1 MAAYINAKRTYTGTG
16 AQVAIPLNRW
26 SRDNYS
32 VVTDVGA
39 TATYTVE
46 GTIDQ
51 INRIGVTPVWFDITG
66 LVGLTASTSDK
77 ITDTPLEAL
86 RVNIAANSG
95 ELGFHVM
102 QNGEG

>member
-1 MAAYINAKRTYTGTG
+1 MASPVNVKKTYTGTG
-16 AQVAIPLNRW
+16 TQVAIPLNRW

-46 GTIDQ
+46 GTLDQ
-51 INRIGVTPVWFDITG
+51 VNRPDVTPVWFDITN
-66 LVGLTASTSDK
+66 LVALTADAAEK
-77 ITDTPLEAL
+77 VTDTPMEAI
-86 RVNIAANSG
+86 RMNITANTG
-95 ELGFHVM
+95 DLGLHVM